1 MDPRV
6 SQLLA
11 RLGGLYRDPTRVDRD
26 ASSLLRSS
34 VGQHL
39 KPIIDKLFDNDGTSH
54 QTLCLQG
61 TVAIHFRGN
70 TYQQLVDIYLPE
82 GYPVRPPT
90 CYVRLAPNMY
100 IKEAH
105 AHVGSDGQ
113 VYLPYL
119 HEWRQQSHN
128 LVEMVVAMSSTFS
141 ADPPVFSRQ
150 APPPPD
156 YSTAFR
162 TSATTATSNG
172 AAAAAAADKAAK
184 ALRDAEEEAR
194 LEAAS
199 LEASKREEEQR
210 LQKERSMQEQWD
222 AKNFASVKDRV
233 RRKVAL
239 HLTDVAK
246 TTKTALQT
254 DVQDQQRLQQSAE
267 RLQSQQKD
275 LALAKRNL
283 ELALKQVDVATVGV
297 TEWLQQRMSDQDEK
311 EISID
316 DLVTTESTVHQ
327 QMLDLA
333 AENHSLTDAMYYLDQ
348 ALHQATMDM
357 PVYLKEIRSLAKK
370 QFLVKA
376 HLIKISQTLGL
387 NSVGTF

>member
-26 ASSLLRSS
+26 ATSLLRSS

-39 KPIIDKLFDNDGTSH
+39 KPIIDNLFDNDGTSH

-61 TVAIHFRGN
+61 TIAIHFRGN
-70 TYQQLVDIYLPE
+70 TYQQLVDMYLPE

-100 IKEAH
+100 LKDAH

-119 HEWRQQSHN
+119 HEWRPQTHN
-128 LVEMVVAMSSTFS
+128 LVELVVAMSSTFS

-150 APPPPD
+150 AIPVTEKTLPPPD
-156 YSTAFR
+156 YSTVLRATTNT
-162 TSATTATSNG
+162 TSAN
-172 AAAAAAADKAAK
+172 AAAAEAAA
-184 ALRDAEEEAR
+184 
-194 LEAAS
+194 
-199 LEASKREEEQR
+199 LEASKRDEEER
-210 LQKERSMQEQWD
+210 LLQERSMQEQWD
-222 AKNFASVKDRV
+222 AKNFATVKDRV
-233 RRKVAL
+233 RRKITV
-239 HLTDVAK
+239 HLNDVSK
-246 TTKTALQT
+246 TTKTTLQT
-254 DVQDQQRLQQSAE
+254 DMYDQQRLQESAE
-267 RLQSQQKD
+267 RLHCQQKD
-275 LALAKRNL
+275 LDLAKRHL
-283 ELALKQVDVATVGV
+283 EMALGQVDVATVTI
-297 TEWLQQRMSDQDEK
+297 TEWLQQHQQMSHQDTRK
-311 EISID
+311 QPMSID

-387 NSVGTF
+387 NNTSVSSF